1 MAVADAVSVRRQGN
15 AVTGLVALLATA
27 IFINYIDRGN
37 LATAAPLIKD
47 EFRLSNFQ
55 IGVMTSA
62 FFWVY
67 TPSQFLAAWL
77 ADRLSPYRA
86 LGLGFAVW
94 SLATALT
101 GLAGGFGTLL
111 ALRLLLGLGESAAF
125 PCMSKLLARHVAPSA
140 LGFANGF
147 VQAGLSFGP
156 AVGTLVGGLLMARFG
171 WRAMFVLFGA
181 VALAWLWPW
190 MWQARRAPTVVH
202 HDERATPPSFLQL
215 LSLRDMWGAIG
226 GHFASNYVLYFVLSW
241 LPLYLVKDRGFSI
254 VQMAELGAL
263 IYCISGVS
271 SIAIGW
277 FADRWIA
284 IGATVNTARKTG
296 VVTSH
301 IVTALCLGGV
311 AIGNHATVIVCL
323 FIAGVCIGTNGASFW
338 PISQTLAGPVA
349 AARWVGLQNAMAN
362 CAGILAPLITGF
374 IVDRTGSFADA
385 FLVASA
391 IALFGAVGWGFI
403 IRRVEPLNWSVAR

>member
-1 MAVADAVSVRRQGN
+1 MAVAEAVVGRRGGH

-47 EFRLSNFQ
+47 EFRLNNFQ
-55 IGVMTSA
+55 IGVITSA

-77 ADRLSPYRA
+77 ADRLNPYRA
-86 LGLGFAVW
+86 LALGFAVW

-101 GLAGGFGTLL
+101 GFAGGFGTLL

-125 PCMSKLLARHVAPSA
+125 PCMSKLFARHVAPSA
-140 LGFANGF
+140 LGVVNGF
-147 VQAGLSFGP
+147 MHAGLSFGP
-156 AVGTLVGGLLMARFG
+156 AVGTLAGGLLIAQLG
-171 WRAMFVLFGA
+171 WRAMFLLFGA
-181 VALAWLWPW
+181 LALLWLWPW
-190 MWQARRAPTVVH
+190 MLQARSAPAVVH
-202 HDERATPPSFLQL
+202 HDEAASPPSFLQL
-215 LSLRDMWGAIG
+215 LTIREMWGAIT

-241 LPLYLVKDRGFSI
+241 LPLYLVKERGFSI
-254 VQMAELGAL
+254 VQMAELGAI
-263 IYCISGVS
+263 IYCISGCS

-277 FADRWIA
+277 LADRWVASGVTINA
-284 IGATVNTARKTG
+284 ARKTG
-296 VVTSH
+296 VVASH
-301 IVTALCLGGV
+301 ILTALCLAGIV
-311 AIGNHATVIVCL
+311 AGNHVTVIACLLGCGVCL
-323 FIAGVCIGTNGASFW
+323 GANGASFW

-349 AARWVGLQNAMAN
+349 AARWVGLQNAIAN

-385 FLVASA
+385 FLVASVM
-391 IALFGAVGWGFI
+391 AVVGVIGWGVI
-403 IRRVEPLNWSVAR
+403 IRRVEPIRWARSA

>member
-1 MAVADAVSVRRQGN
+1 
-15 AVTGLVALLATA
+15 
-27 IFINYIDRGN
+27 
-37 LATAAPLIKD
+37 
-47 EFRLSNFQ
+47 
-55 IGVMTSA
+55 
-62 FFWVY
+62 
-67 TPSQFLAAWL
+67 
-77 ADRLSPYRA
+77 
-86 LGLGFAVW
+86 
-94 SLATALT
+94 
-101 GLAGGFGTLL
+101 
-111 ALRLLLGLGESAAF
+111 
-125 PCMSKLLARHVAPSA
+125 
-140 LGFANGF
+140 
-147 VQAGLSFGP
+147 
-156 AVGTLVGGLLMARFG
+156 
-171 WRAMFVLFGA
+171 
-181 VALAWLWPW
+181 
-190 MWQARRAPTVVH
+190 
-202 HDERATPPSFLQL
+202 
-215 LSLRDMWGAIG
+215 
-226 GHFASNYVLYFVLSW
+226 YFVLSW

-284 IGATVNTARKTG
+284 MGATVNTARKTG

-374 IVDRTGSFADA
+374 
-385 FLVASA
+385 
-391 IALFGAVGWGFI
+391 
-403 IRRVEPLNWSVAR
+403 